1 MEYYIMIDLETVM
14 KKATYIGRFH
24 LHGVSM
30 SFIRAPGLRRK
41 DIIELGDIV
50 YFMVVNGKIYKIGK
64 AGGAQG
70 FAGRAGTYA
79 RGRLGD
85 ATNIR
90 IMDIMQDLDE
100 TEIEVWAIKVPRP
113 MVTFNCPLT
122 GVTMTIPVSIHKDIE
137 SIYTNMFLELE
148 ENDLP
153 FCHQLS

>member
-1 MEYYIMIDLETVM
+1 MEKGIYL
-14 KKATYIGRFH
+14 GRFH
-24 LHGVSM
+24 IHGKSM
-30 SFIRAPGLRRK
+30 SFIRGPGLRRK

-50 YFMVVNGKIYKIGK
+50 YFMIVNGKIYKIGK

-85 ATNIR
+85 ATNVR

-100 TEIEVWAIKVPRP
+100 SEIEVWCVRVPRP
-113 MVTFNCPLT
+113 IVTYNCPLT

-153 FCHQLS
+153 FCNQLS